1 MAFALGLTGKSSS
14 AAAGGFPPPPPPPP
28 PGQFPPPPPPGGPAC
43 FLPGTLIETPRGKA
57 PIEWLRI
64 GDEVYTLSGEAKRIK
79 WVGRREIRRA
89 PSQRWDRDA
98 APVRLMPFSIDGK
111 APTSEL
117 YLSPGHAIFIDG
129 MLIPVVNLINGKTI
143 IADAKPDAVTLTYYH
158 IELDTHEAILAEGL
172 LVETFM
178 GANRDAFDNSDEY
191 LRLYG
196 SFGEPL
202 EPFAPIASYNGGR
215 QELASHIR
223 SVFAPLC
230 DFRKPI
236 DKVRDRIAVCAE
248 FARAA

>member
-1 MAFALGLTGKSSS
+1 MF
-14 AAAGGFPPPPPPPP
+14 
-28 PGQFPPPPPPGGPAC
+28 
-43 FLPGTLIETPRGKA
+43 
-57 PIEWLRI
+57 
-64 GDEVYTLSGEAKRIK
+64 
-79 WVGRREIRRA
+79 
-89 PSQRWDRDA
+89 
-98 APVRLMPFSIDGK
+98 
-111 APTSEL
+111 
-117 YLSPGHAIFIDG
+117 
-129 MLIPVVNLINGKTI
+129 IPVVNLINGKTI
-143 IADAKPDAVTLTYYH
+143 IADAKPDEVTLTYYH
-158 IELDTHEAILAEGL
+158 IELDTHEVILAEGL

-178 GANRDAFDNSDEY
+178 GANRDAFYNSDEY